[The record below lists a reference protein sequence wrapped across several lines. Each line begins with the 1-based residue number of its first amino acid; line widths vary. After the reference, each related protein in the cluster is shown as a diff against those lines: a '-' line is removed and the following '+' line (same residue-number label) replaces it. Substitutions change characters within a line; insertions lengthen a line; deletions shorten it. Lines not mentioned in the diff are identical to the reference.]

1 MTGPQGY
8 DALVVGAGVSGLT
21 TAVVLAES
29 GLSVRVMTS
38 DPPLRTVSAMAGAS
52 WGPFLAGHE
61 AVSRWSAVSRA
72 VFVQL
77 AAEYGSG
84 VHLSTG
90 VEAYQNMDGA
100 PRWATEVPD
109 YRDCGLGEF
118 PTGYRGAWR
127 YTIPLVDMP
136 SYLTYLSRRLG
147 HCGGGID
154 VIAPLASLSV
164 PLSVAPVV
172 VNCTGLGARELAED
186 ATVVPCR
193 GQLTV
198 VENPGVTEF
207 FQDNI
212 DGDELTCIF
221 PHGDKVVLG
230 GTTESN
236 VDEMSYDLRQE
247 RRVLDRCAR
256 IEPKL
261 AGARIVERRVG
272 LRPQRSRIRVER
284 DANTPGLIHNYGHGG
299 SGVTLSWGCAM
310 DVLKLIRQ
318 GDAGS

>member
-21 TAVVLAES
+21 TAVVLAEA
-29 GLSVRVMTS
+29 GLSVRVMTC
-38 DPPLRTVSAMAGAS
+38 DPPSRTVSAMAGAS

-61 AVSRWSAVSRA
+61 AVPRWSAVSRA

-77 AAEYGSG
+77 AAEFGTG

-90 VEAYQNMDGA
+90 VEAYQNMDAA

-109 YRDCGLGEF
+109 FADCGLGEF

-127 YTIPLVDMP
+127 YTIPLIDMP
-136 SYLTYLSRRLG
+136 SYLGYLARRLG
-147 HCGGGID
+147 HTGGGID
-154 VIAPLASLSV
+154 VISPLASLSV

-172 VNCTGLGARELAED
+172 VNCTGLGARELVD
-186 ATVVPCR
+186 DVSVVPCR

-230 GTTESN
+230 GTTETD

-247 RRVLDRCAR
+247 RKVLDRCAR
-256 IEPKL
+256 IDPRL
-261 AGARIVERRVG
+261 AGARVVERRVG

-284 DANTPGLIHNYGHGG
+284 DADTPGLIHNYGHGG

-310 DVLKLIRQ
+310 EVLTLVRAQ
-318 GDAGS
+318 QPA

>member
-21 TAVVLAES
+21 TAVVLAEA
-29 GLSVRVMTS
+29 GLAVRVMTS

-61 AVSRWSAVSRA
+61 AVPRWSAVSRA

-84 VHLSTG
+84 VHLSSG
-90 VEAYQNMDGA
+90 VEAYQNMDAA

-109 YRDCGLGEF
+109 FRDCELGEY
-118 PTGYRGAWR
+118 PTGYKGAWR

-136 SYLTYLSRRLG
+136 SYLSYLSQRLSY
-147 HCGGGID
+147 CGGGID
-154 VIAPLASLSV
+154 VIAPLTSLSV

-172 VNCTGLGARELAED
+172 VNCTGLGARELLD
-186 ATVVPCR
+186 DVDVVPCR

-198 VENPGVTEF
+198 VENPGITDF

-212 DGDELTCIF
+212 DGDDLTCIF

-230 GTTESN
+230 GTTETN
-236 VDEMSYDLRQE
+236 VDAMTYDPNQE
-247 RRVLDRCAR
+247 RQILDRCAR
-256 IEPKL
+256 IDPRL
-261 AGARIVERRVG
+261 AGARVVERRVG

-284 DANTPGLIHNYGHGG
+284 DPNLDGLIHNYGHGG

-310 DVLKLIRQ
+310 DVLKLVRQ
-318 GDAGS
+318 R